1 VTVDAA
7 GTAELRIV
15 GSSGEAAIGAA
26 DAIVEALVAAVGAR
40 GVAHWAT
47 TGGSTA
53 PALYAALSEPA
64 RRDAIPWG
72 SVHVW
77 WGDER
82 YVPFDHPLSNALPFD
97 QRQGHDLPIPSLNVH
112 RVPTAEALDEGR
124 GAAWAAARYGVDLQ
138 EAGLADGSTP
148 GALDVVLLGIGPDGH
163 LLSVFPGSAVWDTAA
178 AAAAV
183 PAPTHIEPHVERV
196 TLHPSY
202 LAAARRIVV
211 VATGAAKAE
220 ALGRAWTPA
229 TDVRETPARAAVRP
243 GAIWFVDEAAAARI
257 PR

>member
-1 VTVDAA
+1 
-7 GTAELRIV
+7 
-15 GSSGEAAIGAA
+15 
-26 DAIVEALVAAVGAR
+26 
-40 GVAHWAT
+40 
-47 TGGSTA
+47 
-53 PALYAALSEPA
+53 
-64 RRDAIPWG
+64 
-72 SVHVW
+72 
-77 WGDER
+77 
-82 YVPFDHPLSNALPFD
+82 
-97 QRQGHDLPIPSLNVH
+97 
-112 RVPTAEALDEGR
+112 
-124 GAAWAAARYGVDLQ
+124 
-138 EAGLADGSTP
+138 
-148 GALDVVLLGIGPDGH
+148 
-163 LLSVFPGSAVWDTAA
+163 VWDTAA
-178 AAAAV
+178 AVAAV

>member
-1 VTVDAA
+1 VTLDAA

-15 GSSGEAAIGAA
+15 GSAGGAAIGAA
-26 DAIVEALVAAVGAR
+26 EALGETRVAAVAAR

-53 PALYAALSEPA
+53 PSLYAALSEPA
-64 RRDAIPWG
+64 RRAAIPWAG
-72 SVHVW
+72 VHVW

-82 YVPFDHPLSNALPFD
+82 YVPYDHPLSNTLPFD
-97 QRQGHDLPIPSLNVH
+97 QRQGHDLPIPTRNVH
-112 RVPTAEALDEGR
+112 RVPTAEALEEGR
-124 GAAWAAARYGVDLQ
+124 GAAWAATRYGLDLQ
-138 EAGLADGSTP
+138 EGGLAV
-148 GALDVVLLGIGPDGH
+148 GAAAGPLDVVLLGIGPDGH
-163 LLSVFPGSAVWDTAA
+163 LLSVFPGSAVWDVAA
-178 AAAAV
+178 PVVEV

-196 TLHPSY
+196 TLHPSC
-202 LAAARRIVV
+202 LAVARRIIV

-220 ALGRAWTPA
+220 ALGRAWTPE
-229 TDVRETPARAAVRP
+229 TDVREIPARAAVRP

>member
-1 VTVDAA
+1 VTGDPA
-7 GTAELRIV
+7 GTAELRVI
-15 GSSGEAAIGAA
+15 GSSGEAALGAA
-26 DAIVEALVAAVGAR
+26 DTIVEALVVAVRSR

-53 PALYAALSEPA
+53 PALYAALAEPA
-64 RRDAIPWG
+64 RRDAVPWNA
-72 SVHVW
+72 VHVW

-82 YVPFDHPLSNALPFD
+82 FVPYDHPLSNALPFD
-97 QRQGHDLPIPSLNVH
+97 QRLGHDLPIPSSNVH
-112 RVPTAEALDEGR
+112 RVPVADALDERRDAGYAAGR
-124 GAAWAAARYGVDLQ
+124 YAIDLEQ
-138 EAGLADGSTP
+138 AGLADGPTA
-148 GALDVVLLGIGPDGH
+148 GVLDVMLVGVGADGH
-163 LLSVFPGSAVWDTAA
+163 TLSVFPGSAVWDAA
-178 AAAAV
+178 TSAAAV

-202 LAAARRIVV
+202 LATARRIVV

-229 TDVRETPARAAVRP
+229 EDVRRTPARAAVRP

>member
-7 GTAELRIV
+7 GTAELRVV
-15 GSSGEAAIGAA
+15 GTAGEAALGAA
-26 DAIVEALVAAVGAR
+26 DAIAEALIAAVGSR
-40 GVAHWAT
+40 GLANWAT

-53 PALYAALSEPA
+53 PSLYAALSEPA
-64 RRDAIPWG
+64 RRSAVPWDG
-72 SVHVW
+72 VHVW

-82 YVPFDHPLSNALPFD
+82 YVPYDHPLSNALPFD
-97 QRQGHDLPIPSLNVH
+97 QRQGHDLPIPSTNVH
-112 RVPTAEALDEGR
+112 RVPTAEALEEGR
-124 GAAWAAARYGVDLQ
+124 GAAWAATRYAVDLQ
-138 EAGLADGSTP
+138 EAALADGSTAGP
-148 GALDVVLLGIGPDGH
+148 MDVVLLGIGPDGH
-163 LLSVFPGSAVWDTAA
+163 LLSVFPRSSVWDLEATV
-178 AAAAV
+178 AAV
-183 PAPTHIEPHVERV
+183 PAPTHIEPHIERV

-220 ALGRAWTPA
+220 ALGRAWTPE
-229 TDVRETPARAAVRP
+229 TDVREIPARAAVRP